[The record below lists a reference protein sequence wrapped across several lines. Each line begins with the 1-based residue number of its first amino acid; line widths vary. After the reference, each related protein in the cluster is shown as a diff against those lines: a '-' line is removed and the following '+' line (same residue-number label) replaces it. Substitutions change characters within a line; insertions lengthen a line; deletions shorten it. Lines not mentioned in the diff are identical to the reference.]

1 MKKKKEEDRWIDVHD
16 DEVMRQFGLIR
27 PMLQS
32 PRDESVWTKTPNE
45 RRILNTVKHTCKD
58 DMHFRSVP
66 TKRGTVRAKLIV
78 QIKPNKQ
85 FYKSTYSFDCLDT
98 EISEIVSRFD
108 NAVVRYAFNGQTLW
122 KRA

>member
-1 MKKKKEEDRWIDVHD
+1 MKKKKEENRFIDVHN

-27 PMLQS
+27 PIVQA

-45 RRILNTVKHTCKD
+45 HRILKTVKHTCKD

-66 TKRGTVRAKLIV
+66 TKRGTVRSKLIV
-78 QIKPNKQ
+78 QIKPNKR
-85 FYKSTYSFDCLDT
+85 FTKTTYSFDCLDT
-98 EISEIVSRFD
+98 EIGEIVSRFE
-108 NAVVRYAFNGQTLW
+108 NVVKYAFNGRTLW